1 MEFCLQKAKGGLA
14 PGRDLQEASHPKHPP
29 LFLRGISS
37 RKSLPTVAYEDN
49 HLLILV
55 KPAGMPV
62 QGDDTGDLSLVDWA
76 KAYIKQKYDKPGE
89 AFVGL
94 VHRLDRPVSGLV
106 ILTRTSKAL
115 ARMNEAVAQ
124 RTITKR
130 YLACVERAPEPE
142 SGLLEDYLIKD
153 SATNT
158 SRRVS
163 PKHKQGKRAE
173 LSYKTLRRNGD
184 GSALLGID
192 LHTGRHHQIRV
203 QLSTRGWPI
212 VGDLKYNARQTY
224 TPNAIQLHAA
234 YLSFAHPV
242 GGAPVDVQVAP
253 VWAPD
258 AALDA
263 LVDFAGA

>member
-1 MEFCLQKAKGGLA
+1 M
-14 PGRDLQEASHPKHPP
+14 
-29 LFLRGISS
+29 
-37 RKSLPTVAYEDN
+37 PTVAYEDN
-49 HLLILV
+49 HLLVLV

-76 KAYIKQKYDKPGE
+76 KAYVKEKYDKPGE

-115 ARMNEAVAQ
+115 ARMNEAVAN

-130 YLACVERAPEPE
+130 YLACVERVPEPE
-142 SGLLEDYLIKD
+142 TGLLEDFLLKD

-173 LSYKTLRRNGD
+173 LAYKTLRRNED
-184 GSALLGID
+184 GSAWLGID

-212 VGDLKYNARQTY
+212 VGDLKYHAKRVY

-234 YLSFAHPV
+234 YLAFAHPV
-242 GGAPVDVQVAP
+242 GGERLSLRANPAWASDAP
-253 VWAPD
+253 
-258 AALDA
+258 LDA
-263 LVDFAGA
+263 LVDFAAE